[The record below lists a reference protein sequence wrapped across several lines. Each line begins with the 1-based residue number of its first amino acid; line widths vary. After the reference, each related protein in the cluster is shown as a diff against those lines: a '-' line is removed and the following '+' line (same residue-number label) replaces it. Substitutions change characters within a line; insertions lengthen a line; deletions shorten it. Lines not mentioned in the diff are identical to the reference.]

1 MKIIAKS
8 LSATALALTIS
19 LLLAGCG
26 KQDAAPATEDK
37 STHADE
43 EAEGS
48 HEEEGG
54 EHEEAA
60 ESTVIDKAEADANGI
75 AVALAGPGTIAQELE
90 VQGLLAAIDGS
101 VAQVT
106 ARYPGRIQ
114 ALRANVGDQV
124 KAGQSLAAIES
135 NLSLSTYSVATP
147 LSGVV
152 LSRQAQ
158 VGGGAA
164 EGQPLFE
171 IANLSKVWADLNLFG
186 DQIRQVPAGA
196 PVTLTRLYD
205 GSAAQATI
213 ERVLPGTFAASQSA
227 IARITLD
234 NADGQWRPGM
244 AVTARITTAR
254 RDAALV
260 LPLAALQTMDGRDA
274 VFVRSGNTYT
284 ARAVKTGARDATH
297 VEVLEGVKAGEEVVV
312 AQSYLVKADI
322 EKSGA
327 SHEH

>member
-1 MKIIAKS
+1 MKILAKS
-8 LSATALALTIS
+8 LSATTLALTIS
-19 LLLAGCG
+19 LLLASCG
-26 KQDAAPATEDK
+26 KQDPAPAV
-37 STHADE
+37 E
-43 EAEGS
+43 EKAAS
-48 HEEEGG
+48 AEGG
-54 EHEEAA
+54 EHEEEAA

-75 AVALAGPGTIAQELE
+75 KTASATAGTIAQELE
-90 VQGLLAAIDGS
+90 VQGLLGAIDGS

-114 ALRANVGDQV
+114 SLRANVGDRV

-135 NLSLSTYSVATP
+135 NLSLSTYSVSAP

-171 IANLSKVWADLNLFG
+171 IADLSKVWADLSLFG
-186 DQIRQVPAGA
+186 EQIRQVPAGA
-196 PVTLTRLYD
+196 PVTLTHLYD

>member
-1 MKIIAKS
+1 MKISAKS
-8 LSATALALTIS
+8 LLVAVLALTIS
-19 LLLAGCG
+19 PLLAGCG
-26 KQDAAPATEDK
+26 KSGTAPAAEGK
-37 STHADE
+37 GAPADE
-43 EAEGS
+43 QAEGS
-48 HEEEGG
+48 REAGG
-54 EHEEAA
+54 GHEEAA
-60 ESTVIDKAEADANGI
+60 ESTVIDKAEAEANGI
-75 AVALAGPGTIAQELE
+75 AAAPAGPGTIAQELQ
-90 VQGLLAAIDGS
+90 VQGLLTTIDGR

-106 ARYPGRIQ
+106 ARYPGRIR
-114 ALRANVGDQV
+114 ALRASVGDRV
-124 KAGQSLAAIES
+124 KAGQPLAAIDS
-135 NLSLSTYSVATP
+135 NLSLSTYWVAAP

-171 IANLSKVWADLNLFG
+171 IADLSRVWADLNLFG
-186 DQIRQVPAGA
+186 EQIRQVPAGA
-196 PVTLTRLYD
+196 SVTLTRLYD
-205 GSAAQATI
+205 GNTVETTV
-213 ERVLPGTFAASQSA
+213 ERVLPGAFAASQSA
-227 IARITLD
+227 IARAILD

-274 VFVRSGNTYT
+274 VFVRSGDTYT
-284 ARAVKTGARDATH
+284 ARAVKTGARDATR
-297 VEVLEGVKAGEEVVV
+297 VEILEGMKAGEDVVV

>member
-1 MKIIAKS
+1 MKMPVKRLPAI
-8 LSATALALTIS
+8 ALAMLIA

-26 KQDAAPATEDK
+26 RQAPTPAAQENAAHAAGKPEDER
-37 STHADE
+37 A
-43 EAEGS
+43 
-48 HEEEGG
+48 EEGG
-54 EHEEAA
+54 HDEAA
-60 ESTVIDKAEADANGI
+60 GSTVIGRAEAEASGI
-75 AVALAGPGTIAQELE
+75 RTAPAAAGTLAQELE

-114 ALRANVGDQV
+114 SLRANVGDRV
-124 KAGQSLAAIES
+124 RAGQSLAAIES
-135 NLSLSTYSVATP
+135 NLSLSTYALAAP

-171 IANLSKVWADLNLFG
+171 IADFSRVWADLSLYG
-186 DQIRQVPAGA
+186 EQIRRVPAGA
-196 PVTLTRLYD
+196 ALTITRLYD
-205 GSAAQATI
+205 GSSVETTVQ
-213 ERVLPGTFAASQSA
+213 RVLPATFVASQSA
-227 IARITLD
+227 VARATVD

-244 AVTARITTAR
+244 AVTARITIDR

-260 LPLAALQTMDGRDA
+260 LPLAALQTMGGDDA
-274 VFVRSGNTYT
+274 VFVRGGDTYT

-297 VEVLEGVKAGEEVVV
+297 VEILDGVTAGEEVVV
-312 AQSYLVKADI
+312 EQSYLVKADI

>member
-260 LPLAALQTMDGRDA
+260 LPLAALQTMDGRD
-274 VFVRSGNTYT
+274 
-284 ARAVKTGARDATH
+284 
-297 VEVLEGVKAGEEVVV
+297 
-312 AQSYLVKADI
+312 
-322 EKSGA
+322 
-327 SHEH
+327 